1 MTAESKLWSRR
12 TAVLAALGAAAMLA
26 PTTPRSVRAA
36 QAESSDPFS
45 SGSSNAPIEIE
56 AEGGLE
62 WRRNEK
68 LYVARG
74 NAKAKRGDLTVTA
87 DTLSAR
93 YRDKPGGSSEI
104 WQIEADGNV
113 RMAWP
118 GRTITGGH
126 AVYNFDTRVLR
137 VTGGN
142 LGVDTGEEKLTAVE
156 SLEYQDGPQI
166 AIARG
171 DATVVQENRTVR
183 ADLMTGH
190 FKRQADGKTEL
201 VRVEADGNVK
211 VKTPDTF
218 ASSAKGDYDLTT
230 EVMTMSGDVKVTNG
244 GNQFNGEYAEVNVK
258 TGVSRL
264 LGSPGGTGKV
274 KSLIMPT
281 SEPSQ

>member
-1 MTAESKLWSRR
+1 MTAMSKSWSRR
-12 TAVLAALGAAAMLA
+12 AALLAAIGAATTLSA
-26 PTTPRSVRAA
+26 PPLHSVRAA
-36 QAESSDPFS
+36 QAQSTDPFS
-45 SGSSNAPIEIE
+45 SGESSAPIEIE

-74 NAKAKRGDLTVTA
+74 GAKAKRGDLTVTA
-87 DTLSAR
+87 STLSAR
-93 YRDKPGGSSEI
+93 YRDKAGGGTEI

-118 GRTITGGH
+118 GRTVTGGH
-126 AVYNFDTRVLR
+126 AVYNFDTRMLR

-142 LGVDTGEEKLTAVE
+142 LGVDTGEEKLTATE

-171 DATVVQENRTVR
+171 EATVVQENRTVR
-183 ADLMTGH
+183 ADAMTGH
-190 FKRQADGKTEL
+190 FKRQADGKTDL

-230 EVMTMSGDVKVTNG
+230 EVMTLSGDVKVTNG
-244 GNQFNGEYAEVNVK
+244 GNQFNGEYAEVNVR

-264 LGSPGGTGKV
+264 LGSPSGTGKV

-281 SEPSQ
+281 SEPTQ

>member
-1 MTAESKLWSRR
+1 MTAESKFWSRR
-12 TAVLAALGAAAMLA
+12 TAVLAALGAAAML
-26 PTTPRSVRAA
+26 PLTTPRSVRAA
-36 QAESSDPFS
+36 QAESSDPLS
-45 SGSSNAPIEIE
+45 PGSSNAPIEIE

>member
-1 MTAESKLWSRR
+1 MTAVSKSWSRR
-12 TAVLAALGAAAMLA
+12 TALLAAIGAAATLSGKPLRQA
-26 PTTPRSVRAA
+26 RAA
-36 QAESSDPFS
+36 QAESTDPFS
-45 SGSSNAPIEIE
+45 AGASNAPIEIE

-68 LYVARG
+68 LYVASGGAR
-74 NAKAKRGDLTVTA
+74 AKRGDLTVTA
-87 DTLSAR
+87 TTLSAR
-93 YRDKPGGSSEI
+93 YRDKPGGGTEI
-104 WQIEADGNV
+104 WKIEADGNV
-113 RMAWP
+113 RMVWP
-118 GRTITGGH
+118 GRTVTGGH
-126 AVYNFDTRVLR
+126 AIYNFDTRVLN
-137 VTGGN
+137 VTGSN
-142 LGVDTGEEKLTAVE
+142 LGVDTGKEKLTAVE

-201 VRVEADGNVK
+201 VRVEADGNVR
-211 VKTPDTF
+211 VKTPETF

-264 LGSPGGTGKV
+264 LGSPSGTGKV

-281 SEPSQ
+281 SEPTQ

>member
-1 MTAESKLWSRR
+1 MTAESKFWSRR
-12 TAVLAALGAAAMLA
+12 TAVLAALGAAAML
-26 PTTPRSVRAA
+26 PLTTPRSVRAA

>member
-1 MTAESKLWSRR
+1 MTAAPRSCSRR
-12 TAVLAALGAAAMLA
+12 TAVLAAFAAAILPA
-26 PTTPRSVRAA
+26 VSWRPARSA
-36 QAESSDPFS
+36 QAETGDPFA
-45 SGSSNAPIEIE
+45 SGSSKNPIEIE

-68 LYVARG
+68 LYIARG

-87 DTLSAR
+87 DVLSAH
-93 YRDKPGGSSEI
+93 YRDKSGGGSEI
-104 WQIEADGNV
+104 WQIEADGGV
-113 RMAWP
+113 RMTWP

-126 AVYNFDTRVLR
+126 AVYNFDTRILR
-137 VTGGN
+137 VSGGG
-142 LGVDTGEEKLTAVE
+142 LGVDTGKEKLTATE

-171 DATVVQENRTVR
+171 DATVVQEKRTVR
-183 ADLMTGH
+183 ADVMTGH

-211 VKTPDTF
+211 VKTPDTI
-218 ASSAKGDYDLTT
+218 ASSTKGDYDLGT
-230 EVMTMSGDVKVTNG
+230 EVMTLSGDVKVTNG
-244 GNQFNGEYAEVNVK
+244 ANQFNGEYAEVNVK

-264 LGSPGGTGKV
+264 LGSPGGSGKV
-274 KSLIMPT
+274 KSLIMPS